1 MRRPA
6 PLTAPSVKALLLS
19 MHRLSIL
26 AGLTLCAMP
35 VAAQLPAALAAER
48 AAYAEWLRSAITS
61 PYRAIAQQPIGP
73 GLTIGAGADLPLE
86 GVPVQRLRQD
96 DRGVTLEAGTE
107 RRAVPPQRPMRAGRF
122 SLVVGGTPG
131 RAIVTV
137 FDSAKQAGAPEYFE
151 HRAELAFVGAL
162 TPAAAPRTQRML
174 APDGVE
180 VEATEAGTV
189 SVPVGGRTTRLR
201 VMRMPDPV
209 TGESEL
215 EIFFRDST
223 NAGETYPAGRF
234 VSLVPAGD
242 GRYRLDFNRA
252 RNPFCAYSSAYACPA
267 PWSGN
272 LIPARVAA
280 GEKYRAK

>member
-1 MRRPA
+1 MSSRYRWFQWA
-6 PLTAPSVKALLLS
+6 A
-19 MHRLSIL
+19 
-26 AGLTLCAMP
+26 
-35 VAAQLPAALAAER
+35 VAALVALAAVPAAAQVPAALASER
-48 AAYAEWLRSAITS
+48 AEYAAWLRSAVTS

-73 GLTIGAGADLPLE
+73 GVTIGPEADLPLE
-86 GVPVQRLRQD
+86 GVPLQRLRQD
-96 DRGVTLEAGTE
+96 DRGVALEVGAD
-107 RRAVPPQRPMRAGRF
+107 RRALPPQRPLQVGRF

-137 FDSAKQAGAPEYFE
+137 FDSTLPTGTPEYFE
-151 HRAELAFVGAL
+151 HRGALAFVGPLQPPA
-162 TPAAAPRTQRML
+162 TPRAQRML

-180 VEATEAGTV
+180 VEATDAGTV
-189 SVPVGGRTTRLR
+189 SVPIGGTTTRLR

-209 TGESEL
+209 SGEAEL

-223 NAGETYPAGRF
+223 NTTDTYPAGRF
-234 VSLVPAGD
+234 VSLVPVAG

-272 LIPARVAA
+272 LIPARVEA

>member
-1 MRRPA
+1 MLR
-6 PLTAPSVKALLLS
+6 
-19 MHRLSIL
+19 
-26 AGLTLCAMP
+26 LTLVAGMVLVAMP
-35 VAAQLPAALAAER
+35 AGAQVPAGLAAER
-48 AAYAEWLRSAITS
+48 SEYAEWLRSAATS

-73 GLTIGAGADLPLE
+73 GVTIGTASDVPLE
-86 GVPVQRLRQD
+86 DVPAQRVRQD
-96 DRGVTLEAGTE
+96 GGAVTLEAQGE
-107 RRAVPPQRPMRAGRF
+107 KRPVAPQRPIRLGRYT
-122 SLVVGGTPG
+122 LVVGGMPG
-131 RAIVTV
+131 RAILTV
-137 FDSAKQAGAPEYFE
+137 FDSAGRAGAPEYFQ
-151 HRAELAFVGAL
+151 HRGELAFVGRL
-162 TPAAAPRTQRML
+162 LPAAEPRTQRML

-189 SVPVGGRTTRLR
+189 IVPLGATTTRLR

-223 NAGETYPAGRF
+223 NARETYPAGRF
-234 VSLVPAGD
+234 VSLVPVGG

-272 LIPARVAA
+272 ALPARVDA
-280 GEKYRAK
+280 GEKYVK

>member
-1 MRRPA
+1 MLRVSIVA
-6 PLTAPSVKALLLS
+6 GLALTAV
-19 MHRLSIL
+19 
-26 AGLTLCAMP
+26 P
-35 VAAQLPAALAAER
+35 VAAQLPAALASER
-48 AAYAEWLRSAITS
+48 AEYALWLRSATTS
-61 PYRAIAQQPIGP
+61 PYRAIAQQPVGP
-73 GLTIGAGADLPLE
+73 GLRIGTGADLPLA
-86 GVPVQRLRQD
+86 GVPQQWLRQD
-96 DRGVTLEAGTE
+96 DRGVTLEIGTE
-107 RRAVPPQRPMRAGRF
+107 RRALPPGRPARVGRF
-122 SLVVGGTPG
+122 SIVVGGTPG

-137 FDSAKQAGAPEYFE
+137 FDSTKPAGTPEYFE
-151 HRAELAFVGAL
+151 HHAAHAFVGPL
-162 TPAAAPRTQRML
+162 VPPAAPRTQRML

-180 VEATEAGTV
+180 VEAFEAGTV
-189 SVPVGGRTTRLR
+189 SVPMGGTTTRLR

-223 NAGETYPAGRF
+223 NASETYPAGRF
-234 VSLVPAGD
+234 VSLVPVGG

-272 LIPARVAA
+272 VLPARVAA